1 MGFEACE
8 VNEVDGAGAG
18 HDVNGEGEDEDA
30 EETEDS
36 GEVVAGVLPEL
47 LPELLLV
54 ETPNLSAEDEHQDR
68 DGGQVDGMVDE
79 IMIPQFHILKIHR
92 LNKVRQPPSDPH

>member
-1 MGFEACE
+1 MLSRSSNRFDQLLLRQLEIVVGFEACE

-47 LPELLLV
+47 LPELLLF
-54 ETPNLSAEDEHQDR
+54 T
-68 DGGQVDGMVDE
+68 
-79 IMIPQFHILKIHR
+79 
-92 LNKVRQPPSDPH
+92 SDFSNFPGIIT